1 MSTTLSFTTMNL
13 YNLNLPG
20 RRMYGREGYTQDA
33 YDRKIAW
40 TRRALQLA
48 RADVFGFQELW
59 HVDALAEA
67 FDGLFDAEYV
77 LLAPPQADG
86 GRIVCAAAVRK
97 ELLVGEPE
105 WISGFPPA
113 FKLESSERNQDP
125 EIKVALDAFSRPVLR
140 LAIKPVAEAPAIQ
153 VFVAHLK
160 SKSPTQIRN
169 EHWYEENEELYEPH
183 DDAIGAGL
191 STVRRTAE
199 ATALRIILNQHMV
212 GKPTPTVVLGDL
224 NDGHLSNTLAI
235 LTGQPKYLTPLVR
248 GGRDTALYSGQ
259 ALQEYRS
266 QRDVYY
272 TYIYQGVHQSLDHIL
287 VSEEFYDMS
296 RMRLWAFQ
304 GMDVYNDHLNQPEH
318 KQTDG
323 AIDHGV
329 VRAHFVYKPTSAAR
343 EQMRG

>member
-1 MSTTLSFTTMNL
+1 MSTKLSFTTMNL

-20 RRMYGREGYTQDA
+20 LRMYGRDGYTQDA

-48 RADVFGFQELW
+48 RADVIGFQELW
-59 HVDALAEA
+59 HADALAEA
-67 FDGLFDAEYV
+67 FDGAFGSDYA
-77 LLAPPQADG
+77 LLAPRDANG

-97 ELLVGEPE
+97 ELLDGEPE
-105 WISGFPPA
+105 WIRSFPPA
-113 FKLESSERNQDP
+113 FKLHSSTRDQDP
-125 EIKVALDAFSRPVLR
+125 EIAVALDAFSRPVLR

-153 VFVAHLK
+153 VFISHLK
-160 SKSPTQIRN
+160 SKSPTRIFGER
-169 EHWYEENEELYEPH
+169 WFKENQELYKPH

-199 ATALRIILNQHMV
+199 ATALRIILNEHMV

-235 LTGQPKYLTPLVR
+235 LTGQPKYLTPLAR

-272 TYIYQGVHQSLDHIL
+272 TYIYQGVHESLDHIL

-296 RMRLWAFQ
+296 RMRLWAFE

-318 KQTDG
+318 KEAEG

-329 VRAHFVYKPTSAAR
+329 VRAHFVYKPTPEAR
-343 EQMRG
+343 AKMRG

>member
-1 MSTTLSFTTMNL
+1 MSSGTRTAVVRHPTALRANELKKVSCRRKRTTNWIGEPFGP
-13 YNLNLPG
+13 LNTG
-20 RRMYGREGYTQDA
+20 RLLRSLDGTRTAARGRL
-33 YDRKIAW
+33 
-40 TRRALQLA
+40 RR
-48 RADVFGFQELW
+48 
-59 HVDALAEA
+59 
-67 FDGLFDAEYV
+67 
-77 LLAPPQADG
+77 
-86 GRIVCAAAVRK
+86 AAVRK
-97 ELLVGEPE
+97 ERRSTASRNGSNRQRSPGN
-105 WISGFPPA
+105 IKAPQQ
-113 FKLESSERNQDP
+113 ERSARPGPP
-125 EIKVALDAFSRPVLR
+125 EIAVALDAFSRPVLR

-153 VFVAHLK
+153 VFISHLK
-160 SKSPTQIRN
+160 SKSPTRIFGER
-169 EHWYEENEELYEPH
+169 WFKENQELYKPH

-199 ATALRIILNQHMV
+199 ATALRIILNEHMV

-235 LTGQPKYLTPLVR
+235 LTGQPKYLTPLAR

-272 TYIYQGVHQSLDHIL
+272 TYIYQGVHESLDHIL

-296 RMRLWAFQ
+296 RMRLWAFE

-318 KQTDG
+318 KEAEG

-329 VRAHFVYKPTSAAR
+329 VRAHFVYKPTPEAR
-343 EQMRG
+343 AKMRG